1 MVAQFNFRLI
11 LHLLFF
17 FTFYNT
23 LISQDNMNNLN
34 IDIKT
39 AIRSYNANELKI
51 IDIRTL
57 KEWKMTG
64 TIPNSY
70 LINMHNEDFSENI
83 NFLENVEKIIN
94 QNEKHDIAFICAS
107 GARSEIVANYF
118 KEKNYD
124 NIFHIPQGILGK
136 SKDGWLFLGYPIES
150 YIDKNGKVN

>member
-11 LHLLFF
+11 LYLLLFF
-17 FTFYNT
+17 TFHTT
-23 LISQDNMNNLN
+23 LISEDKMDNLN

-39 AIRSYNANELKI
+39 AVKNYNANELKI

-64 TIPNSY
+64 IIPNSY

-83 NFLENVEKIIN
+83 NFLEKVKKIIN
-94 QNEKHDIAFICAS
+94 ENQKHDIAFICAS
-107 GARSEIVANYF
+107 GARSEIVASYF
-118 KEKNYD
+118 KEKNYA
-124 NIFHIPQGILGK
+124 NIFNIPKGILGK

-150 YIDKNGKVN
+150 YIDKNGN

>member
-11 LHLLFF
+11 LNFLFF
-17 FTFYNT
+17 FSFHTA

-39 AIRSYNANELKI
+39 AIKRYYANELKI

-83 NFLENVEKIIN
+83 YFLEKVEKIIN
-94 QNEKHDIAFICAS
+94 QNEKYDIAFICAS
-107 GARSEIVANYF
+107 GARSEIVATYF
-118 KEKNYD
+118 KEKSYD

-136 SKDGWLFLGYPIES
+136 SKDGWLFLDYPIED
-150 YIDKNGKVN
+150 YIDKNGEKD

>member
-1 MVAQFNFRLI
+1 MQNI
-11 LHLLFF
+11 
-17 FTFYNT
+17 N
-23 LISQDNMNNLN
+23 ISVNQ
-34 IDIKT
+34 
-39 AIRSYNANELKI
+39 AHESYKSNKLKI

-107 GARSEIVANYF
+107 GARSEIVASYF
-118 KEKNYD
+118 KEKNYA
-124 NIFHIPQGILGK
+124 NIFNIPKGILGK